1 MENFWDFSV
10 WGSFNVIAILLISLL
25 VANALKRLIKPL
37 GNSLI
42 PTSVLGGIML
52 LIISSIYTGVTKEY
66 LFDTQFFGGNGAAFL
81 EILTYHTLALGFIAS
96 TLKTTSGKM
105 NKQRG
110 VEIFNTGVTTVATY
124 LLQGIFG
131 LVITIL
137 AAFVIPGFFKAAGI
151 LLPFGYGQG
160 SGQAMNYGNIYET
173 QYGFEGGK
181 SFGLSVAPLG
191 FLSAAIGGVIHLNII
206 RKKGR
211 MRRVGDEKDFI
222 PSSEVHN
229 EGDIPMNQGIDKI
242 TIQIAFI
249 ALAYVLSYLLM
260 YGLGLLL
267 PTMKA
272 TVYGFNFFLGVLAAV
287 IVKAVVNF
295 FHKKNVIKKQYTNNF
310 LLTRISNFFFDI
322 MIVAGIAAIKLDT
335 LAQYWHILLILG
347 VVGLVITY
355 FYNIW
360 VARKLFPR
368 YSEEQ
373 FLVMY
378 GMLTGTASTGVI
390 LLRELDPDLA
400 TPAAENLVYQ
410 NFPAMVFGFPMMLLA
425 TFAPANPEW
434 TLLIITGFFIVMNI
448 ILFRNQIFR
457 RKKKDAS
464 APPAPPAE

>member
-1 MENFWDFSV
+1 MENFWDSNV

-42 PTSVLGGIML
+42 PTSVLGGFML
-52 LIISSIYTGVTKEY
+52 LIISSIYTAVTDGY
-66 LFDTQFFGGNGAAFL
+66 LFDTTFFGGNGMAFL

-96 TLKTTSGKM
+96 TLKSTGGKM

-110 VEIFNTGVTTVATY
+110 VEIFNTGVTTVASY

-131 LVITIL
+131 LAITIL

-160 SGQAMNYGNIYET
+160 SGQAMNFGGMYEE
-173 QYGFEGGK
+173 YYYFEGGK
-181 SFGLSVAPLG
+181 SFGLSVAALG
-191 FLSAAIGGVIHLNII
+191 FLSAAIGGVVHLNII
-206 RKKGR
+206 RRKGR

-242 TIQIAFI
+242 TIQIALI
-249 ALAYVLSYLLM
+249 ALSYVLSYGLM
-260 YGLGLLL
+260 YGLGELL
-267 PTMKA
+267 PGMIA
-272 TVYGFNFFLGVLAAV
+272 TIYGFNFFLGVLAAV
-287 IVKAVVNF
+287 IVKAILNLF
-295 FHKKNVIKKQYTNNF
+295 RKKNVIKKQYTNNF

-335 LAQYWHILLILG
+335 LKQYWHVLLILG
-347 VVGLVITY
+347 IVGLFITY
-355 FYNIW
+355 FYNLWI
-360 VARKLFPR
+360 ARKLFPG

-390 LLRELDPDLA
+390 LLRELDPDLK

-425 TFAPANPEW
+425 PFAPENPEW
-434 TLLIITGFFIVMNI
+434 TLLILVGFFIVMNI
-448 ILFRNQIFR
+448 ILFRSQIFR
-457 RKKKDAS
+457 RRKK
-464 APPAPPAE
+464 PAPPLE

>member
-52 LIISSIYTGVTKEY
+52 LIISSIYTGVTDEY
-66 LFDTQFFGGNGAAFL
+66 LFDTTFFGGNGAAFL

-96 TLKTTSGKM
+96 TLKSTKGKM

-110 VEIFNTGVTTVATY
+110 IEIFNTGVTTVASY

-131 LVITIL
+131 LAITIF
-137 AAFVIPGFFKAAGI
+137 AAYVLMPGFFKAAGI

-181 SFGLSVAPLG
+181 SFGLSVAALG

-206 RKKGR
+206 RKRGR

-242 TIQIAFI
+242 TIQIALV

-267 PTMKA
+267 PSMKA

-287 IVKAVVNF
+287 LVKAVLNL

-335 LAQYWHILLILG
+335 LKQYWHILLVLG

-355 FYNIW
+355 FYNLF
-360 VARKLFPR
+360 VARKLFKS

-425 TFAPANPEW
+425 TFAPENPEW
-434 TLLIITGFFIVMNI
+434 TLLIITGFFLVMNI

-457 RKKKDAS
+457 RKKKDA
-464 APPAPPAE
+464 PPAPPAE